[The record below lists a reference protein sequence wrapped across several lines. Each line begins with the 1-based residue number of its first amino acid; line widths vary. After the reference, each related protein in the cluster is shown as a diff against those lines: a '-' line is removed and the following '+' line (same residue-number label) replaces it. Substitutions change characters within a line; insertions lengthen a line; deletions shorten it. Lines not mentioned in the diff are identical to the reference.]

1 MQELTPGLELG
12 ARFVLV
18 RRIGRGGS
26 AEVWLATDRRRGGEV
41 ALKFFDDSVTED
53 AARLARLESEV
64 ALAAA
69 LPPGLAVA
77 VHGLERM
84 DGRTFLVM
92 EYLEGGDLG
101 QLRGRSFESWSR
113 AVDDVAAALEALH
126 ARGLV
131 HRDLKCGN
139 VFLDGEGRA
148 RLGDFGLAALAGSA
162 DSGHSPYNAS
172 PQQLRGEPAQPA
184 DDLYALGAL
193 LYELIAG
200 HPPYYPDITRDRVL
214 HEPVPPLVPRGA
226 VPAGV
231 RELALRLLSKSVN
244 QRPAS
249 ATVARARLAA
259 AAADEAGALT
269 PLAHEV
275 QPPPARA
282 RGLRLLPTLLGI
294 AALIAVAVVF
304 LLPRTGIEESA
315 FARKARE
322 EAEQAGVARQGAEAA
337 RAAEAEARTL
347 AEAARARFDA
357 AFKALD
363 ARAAARWATADF
375 ARARDGGA
383 DAAQRFA
390 VGDYTAATAGWDAA
404 SKVLGSLE
412 EAWPKALAD
421 AVKRGEQALAAAQ
434 TDTARAAFELALAI
448 ERNHP
453 PAAAGLARA
462 KRIDEALALVDVA
475 RRDEQAGRLPAAESG
490 YRKAMSIDSG
500 VPGARE
506 GLDRLTAGRSADT
519 YSIAMSLGFA
529 EAAAGRNDA
538 ARAAFNQALA
548 VRPGA
553 REALDAIAALER
565 GQKASAISLL
575 EARARTA
582 ESGERWDEA
591 VTAWREA
598 AGLEPSLESA
608 REGLAR
614 ATPRAELQRRID
626 ALNASP
632 ERLWNAEGRAE
643 ARGLIAAAAAS
654 GNPRERLAASA
665 GRLEQLAKASQSP
678 IRLRLESDGQTQV
691 VIYRVGQYGAFAT
704 RDVEL
709 LPGRYTVVGTRTG
722 FRDVRREVVLPPGAP
737 SASVVVR
744 CEEPI

>member
-18 RRIGRGGS
+18 RRLGRGGS
-26 AEVWLATDRRRGGEV
+26 AEVWLATDRERGGDV
-41 ALKFFDDSVTED
+41 ALKFFGESVTAD

-69 LPPGLAVA
+69 LPPGLAVV
-77 VHGLERM
+77 VHGPERL

-92 EYLEGGDLG
+92 EYCAGGDLG
-101 QLRGRSFESWSR
+101 QLRGRSFESWAG

-139 VFLDGEGRA
+139 VFLDAEGRA

-184 DDLYALGAL
+184 DDLYAFGAL

-214 HEPVPPLVPRGA
+214 HEPVPPLVPRGT

-231 RELALRLLSKSVN
+231 RELALRLLSKSAN

-249 ATVARARLAA
+249 ATVARAKLAV
-259 AAADEAGALT
+259 AAADESGALK

-275 QPPPARA
+275 RPPARA
-282 RGLRLLPTLLGI
+282 RNPRLLPTLLGI
-294 AALIAVAVVF
+294 AALVAVAGV
-304 LLPRTGIEESA
+304 LLMPRPDGEESA

-322 EAEQAGVARQGAEAA
+322 EAEQAGLARQGADAA
-337 RAAEAEARTL
+337 RAAEAEARTV
-347 AEAARARFDA
+347 AEAARARFDG

-375 ARARDGGA
+375 ARARDGGTE
-383 DAAQRFA
+383 AAQRFA
-390 VGDYTAATAGWDAA
+390 VGDHAAAAARWDEASQRLAA
-404 SKVLGSLE
+404 LE
-412 EAWPKALAD
+412 AARPQALAD
-421 AVKRGEQALAAAQ
+421 AVKRGDQALAGMQTGAA
-434 TDTARAAFELALAI
+434 REAFGLALAI
-448 ERNHP
+448 EPDHP

-462 KRIDEALALVDVA
+462 GRIDQALALVDA
-475 RRDEQAGRLPAAESG
+475 AKRDEQAGRFAAAESG
-490 YRKAMSIDSG
+490 YRKALSTDAG
-500 VPGARE
+500 VPGAQE
-506 GLDRLTAGRSADT
+506 ALDRLAAGRSADV
-519 YSIAMSLGFA
+519 YSVAMSRGFA
-529 EAAAGRNDA
+529 ESAAGRNDA

-548 VRPGA
+548 VRPGS

-565 GQKASAISLL
+565 GQKASALSLL

-582 ESGERWDEA
+582 EGDERWDEA
-591 VTAWREA
+591 ATAWREA
-598 AGLEPSLESA
+598 AGLAPSLESA

-626 ALNASP
+626 ALNANP
-632 ERLWNAEGRAE
+632 ESLWNAQGRAE
-643 ARGLIAAAAAS
+643 ARGLVAAAAAA

-665 GRLEQLAKASQSP
+665 ARLEQLAIASQSP

-691 VIYRVGQYGAFAT
+691 VIYRVGQYGTFAT
-704 RDVEL
+704 REVEL

-722 FRDVRREVVLPPGAP
+722 FRDVRHEVVLPPGAP
-737 SASVVVR
+737 SALLVVR